1 VIAVPLAA
9 LLAARMAV
17 ASPAPA
23 DEVVARVGARAI
35 TAAELETAAARR
47 LIEVKT
53 TEHDLK
59 RRALSDLVEREL
71 LRQEA
76 TRRGTTVEALVA
88 AEVDAKAS
96 PAGEWDIAAYRAAH
110 EAAFEGKGEA
120 QAREEAARRVRE
132 DRRAQRRFGFLAEL
146 RARYPT
152 SVTLP
157 PPRVAVDVAGAPT
170 RGPADAPVTIVE
182 FSEFQC
188 PFCRRVL
195 PALREVEDRYRGRV
209 RLVFRHFPLARHK
222 DAPKA
227 AEAAECARDQ
237 GRFWE
242 MHDRLFANAERLGVD
257 DLKRHARAVGLDGPA
272 FDACLDSGRN
282 EGRWRRDLADAES
295 YGASGTPMFFVNGRL
310 VSGAQPFA
318 VFARV
323 IEEELKGTA
332 GGGDGSMP

>member
-1 VIAVPLAA
+1 VIAA
-9 LLAARMAV
+9 LLLAAGVAA

-23 DEVVARVGARAI
+23 DEPVARVGARAI
-35 TAAELETAAARR
+35 TAAELDSAAARR

-53 TEHDLK
+53 REHDLK
-59 RRALSDLVEREL
+59 RQALEELVEREL

-76 TRRGTTVEALVA
+76 ARRGTTVPALVA

-96 PAGEWDIAAYRAAH
+96 PAGEWDVAAYRDAH
-110 EAAFEGKGEA
+110 PADFEGRSEA
-120 QAREEAARRVRE
+120 QAREEAAHRVRE
-132 DRRAQRRFGFLAEL
+132 DRLAQRRFGFLAEL
-146 RARYPT
+146 RARSGT
-152 SVTLP
+152 SIALP
-157 PPRVAVDVAGAPT
+157 PPRVAVDVAGSAS

-188 PFCRRVL
+188 PFCRRAL
-195 PALREVEDRYRGRV
+195 PTLREVEDRYRGRV

-222 DAPKA
+222 DAARA

-242 MHDRLFANAERLGVD
+242 MHDRLFENAERLGAR
-257 DLKRHARAVGLDGPA
+257 DLERHARAIGLDGPA
-272 FDACLDSGRN
+272 FDACLDSGRH
-282 EGRWRRDLADAES
+282 EARWRRDLADAES

-323 IEEELKGTA
+323 IDEELKGTA
-332 GGGDGSMP
+332 GGGGGSTP

>member
-1 VIAVPLAA
+1 MIAA
-9 LLAARMAV
+9 LLAAAVAV
-17 ASPAPA
+17 ASPAPG

-35 TAAELETAAARR
+35 TAAELEASAAHR
-47 LIEVKT
+47 LIEAKT
-53 TEHDLK
+53 REHDLK
-59 RRALSDLVEREL
+59 REALEDLVEREL

-76 TRRGTTVEALVA
+76 ARRGVTVEALLA

-96 PAGEWDIAAYRAAH
+96 PAGEWDVAAYLGAH
-110 EAAFEGKGEA
+110 QAAFEGKSEA

-132 DRRAQRRFGFLAEL
+132 DRVAQRRFGFLAEL
-146 RARYPT
+146 RARIP
-152 SVTLP
+152 SSIALL
-157 PPRVAVDVAGAPT
+157 PPRVSVDVSGSPS
-170 RGPADAPVTIVE
+170 RGPEGAPVTIVE

-195 PALREVEDRYRGRV
+195 PTLRAVEDRYRGRI

-242 MHDRLFANAERLGVD
+242 MHDRLFENAERLGVA

-272 FDACLDSGRN
+272 FDGCLDSGRH

-310 VSGAQPFA
+310 ISGAQPFA

-332 GGGDGSMP
+332 GGGGGPMP

>member
-1 VIAVPLAA
+1 VIAA
-9 LLAARMAV
+9 LLAASVAV
-17 ASPAPA
+17 ASPAPGEEA
-23 DEVVARVGARAI
+23 VARVGARAI
-35 TAAELETAAARR
+35 SAAELEAATARR

-53 TEHDLK
+53 KEHDLK
-59 RRALSDLVEREL
+59 RQALADLVEGEL

-76 TRRGTTVEALVA
+76 ARRGMTVQALIA
-88 AEVDAKAS
+88 AEVDAKAA
-96 PAGEWDIAAYRAAH
+96 PG
-110 EAAFEGKGEA
+110 G
-120 QAREEAARRVRE
+120 VRE
-132 DRRAQRRFGFLAEL
+132 DRLAQRRFGFLAEL
-146 RARYPT
+146 RARTPT
-152 SVTLP
+152 SIALP
-157 PPRVAVDVAGAPT
+157 PPRVSVDVAGSPS

-195 PALREVEDRYRGRV
+195 PTLREVEDRYQGRI

-242 MHDRLFANAERLGVD
+242 MHDRLFEDAERLGIP
-257 DLKRHARAVGLDGPA
+257 DLKRHARAVGLDGSA
-272 FDACLDSGRN
+272 FDGCLDSGRN
-282 EGRWRRDLADAES
+282 EVRWRRDLADAES

-332 GGGDGSMP
+332 GGGGDSKP

>member
-1 VIAVPLAA
+1 VIAAFLAA
-9 LLAARMAV
+9 SVAV

-35 TAAELETAAARR
+35 SAAELEAAAARR

-53 TEHDLK
+53 RAHDLK
-59 RRALSDLVEREL
+59 RQALADLVEGEL

-76 TRRGTTVEALVA
+76 ARRGVTVEALIE
-88 AEVDAKAS
+88 AEVNAKAS
-96 PAGEWDIAAYRAAH
+96 PVGEWDIAAYRDAH
-110 EAAFEGKGEA
+110 QAAFEAKSDA
-120 QAREEAARRVRE
+120 QARQEAVRRVRE
-132 DRRAQRRFGFLAEL
+132 DRLAQRRFGFLAEL
-146 RARYPT
+146 RARTPT
-152 SVTLP
+152 SVALP
-157 PPRVAVDVAGAPT
+157 PPRVAVGIAGSPS
-170 RGPADAPVTIVE
+170 RGPADAPVTIVA

-195 PALREVEDRYRGRV
+195 PTLREVEERYRGRI

-242 MHDRLFANAERLGVD
+242 MHDRLFENAERLGTP

-272 FDACLDSGRN
+272 FDLCLDSGRQ
-282 EGRWRRDLADAES
+282 ESRWRRDLADAES
-295 YGASGTPMFFVNGRL
+295 YAASGTPMFFVNGRL
-310 VSGAQPFA
+310 ISGAQPFA
-318 VFARV
+318 VFSRV

-332 GGGDGSMP
+332 GGGGGSMP

>member
-1 VIAVPLAA
+1 
-9 LLAARMAV
+9 
-17 ASPAPA
+17 
-23 DEVVARVGARAI
+23 
-35 TAAELETAAARR
+35 
-47 LIEVKT
+47 
-53 TEHDLK
+53 
-59 RRALSDLVEREL
+59 
-71 LRQEA
+71 
-76 TRRGTTVEALVA
+76 VEALLA
-88 AEVDAKAS
+88 AEVDAKAA
-96 PAGEWDIAAYRAAH
+96 PGGVRA
-110 EAAFEGKGEA
+110 
-120 QAREEAARRVRE
+120 
-132 DRRAQRRFGFLAEL
+132 DRLAQRRFGFLAEL
-146 RARYPT
+146 RARIP
-152 SVTLP
+152 SSIALL
-157 PPRVAVDVAGAPT
+157 PPRVAVDVAGSPS

-195 PALREVEDRYRGRV
+195 PTLRAVEDRYRGRI

-242 MHDRLFANAERLGVD
+242 MHDRLFENAERLGVA

-272 FDACLDSGRN
+272 FDGCLDSGRH

-295 YGASGTPMFFVNGRL
+295 YGTSGTPLFFVNGRL

-323 IEEELKGTA
+323 IEEELRGTA

>member
-1 VIAVPLAA
+1 MIAA
-9 LLAARMAV
+9 LLAAGVAV

-35 TAAELETAAARR
+35 TAAELEAAAARR

-53 TEHDLK
+53 REHDLK
-59 RRALSDLVEREL
+59 RQALEELVEREL

-76 TRRGTTVEALVA
+76 ARRGITVEALLA

-96 PAGEWDIAAYRAAH
+96 PVGEWDVAAYRAPTRPPS
-110 EAAFEGKGEA
+110 K
-120 QAREEAARRVRE
+120 ARAKRRPARRRPAACAKTGWPSAASASWPSCARAS
-132 DRRAQRRFGFLAEL
+132 RRPSPCLRRGW
-146 RARYPT
+146 RST
-152 SVTLP
+152 SP
-157 PPRVAVDVAGAPT
+157 GSPS

-195 PALREVEDRYRGRV
+195 PTLREVEDRYRGRV

-242 MHDRLFANAERLGVD
+242 MHDRLFENAERLGVA

-272 FDACLDSGRN
+272 FDALPRLRPARGAAGAATSPTPSPTAPRGRRCSSSTDGWSR
-282 EGRWRRDLADAES
+282 GRSPSRCSR
-295 YGASGTPMFFVNGRL
+295 G
-310 VSGAQPFA
+310 
-318 VFARV
+318 
-323 IEEELKGTA
+323 
-332 GGGDGSMP
+332 

>member
-1 VIAVPLAA
+1 MIAV
-9 LLAARMAV
+9 LLAASMAG

-23 DEVVARVGARAI
+23 DDVVARVGARAI
-35 TAAELETAAARR
+35 TAAEVEAAAARR

-53 TEHDLK
+53 REHDLK
-59 RRALSDLVEREL
+59 RRALEDLVEREL

-76 TRRGTTVEALVA
+76 ARRGMTVEALVA
-88 AEVDAKAS
+88 AEVDGKAS
-96 PAGEWDIAAYRAAH
+96 PVGAWDVAAYLGAH
-110 EAAFEGKGEA
+110 KAAFEGRSEA

-132 DRRAQRRFGFLAEL
+132 DRLAQRRFGFLAEL
-146 RARYPT
+146 RARIPT
-152 SVTLP
+152 SLALP
-157 PPRVAVDVAGAPT
+157 PPRVAVDVSGSPS

-195 PALREVEDRYRGRV
+195 PTLREVEERYRGRI

-242 MHDRLFANAERLGVD
+242 MHDRLFENAERLGVA
-257 DLKRHARAVGLDGPA
+257 DLKRHARAVGLDGAA
-272 FDACLDSGRN
+272 FDGCLDSGRH

-310 VSGAQPFA
+310 ISGAQPFA

-323 IEEELKGTA
+323 IEEELKRTA
-332 GGGDGSMP
+332 GGGDGPLP

>member
-1 VIAVPLAA
+1 VIAA
-9 LLAARMAV
+9 LLAASVAL

-23 DEVVARVGARAI
+23 DEVVARVGEHAI
-35 TAAELETAAARR
+35 TAAELEAAAARR
-47 LIEVKT
+47 LIEAKT
-53 TEHDLK
+53 REHDLK
-59 RRALSDLVEREL
+59 RQVLEDLVEREL

-76 TRRGTTVEALVA
+76 ARRGITVEALLK
-88 AEVDAKAS
+88 AEVDAKAA
-96 PAGEWDIAAYRAAH
+96 PG
-110 EAAFEGKGEA
+110 G
-120 QAREEAARRVRE
+120 VRE
-132 DRRAQRRFGFLAEL
+132 DRLVQRRFGFLAEL
-146 RARYPT
+146 RART
-152 SVTLP
+152 ASSIALL
-157 PPRVAVDVAGAPT
+157 PPRVAVDAAGSAS
-170 RGPADAPVTIVE
+170 RGPADAAVTIVE

-195 PALREVEDRYRGRV
+195 PTLRQVEERYRGRV

-242 MHDRLFANAERLGVD
+242 MHDRLFENAERLGIA
-257 DLKRHARAVGLDGPA
+257 DLKRHARGVGLDGAA
-272 FDACLDSGRN
+272 FDACLDSGRH

-332 GGGDGSMP
+332 GGGNGSMP

>member
-1 VIAVPLAA
+1 VIAA
-9 LLAARMAV
+9 LLAASVAV
-17 ASPAPA
+17 ASPAPES
-23 DEVVARVGARAI
+23 DVVARVGARAI
-35 TAAELETAAARR
+35 TASELEAAAARR
-47 LIEVKT
+47 LIEVKSR
-53 TEHDLK
+53 EHDLK
-59 RRALSDLVEREL
+59 RQALEDLVELEL

-76 TRRGTTVEALVA
+76 ARRGISVEALMA

-96 PAGEWDIAAYRAAH
+96 PVGEWDVAAYRSSHA
-110 EAAFEGKGEA
+110 AAFEGKSDA

-132 DRRAQRRFGFLAEL
+132 ARLAQRRFGFLAEL
-146 RARYPT
+146 RARTP
-152 SVTLP
+152 SSIALP
-157 PPRVAVDVAGAPT
+157 PPRVAVDVAGSPS
-170 RGPADAPVTIVE
+170 RGPVDAPVTIVE

-195 PALREVEDRYRGRV
+195 PALREVEDRYRGRI

-242 MHDRLFANAERLGVD
+242 MHDRLFENAERLGIA

-272 FDACLDSGRN
+272 FDGCLDSGRH
-282 EGRWRRDLADAES
+282 EGRWRRDLADALS

-323 IEEELKGTA
+323 IEEELKGKA
-332 GGGDGSMP
+332 GGGGDSMP